1 HTGAGAELGKS
12 AGRPPAVQRAGVLL
26 VDLPAGAGHRAV
38 LCRIPR
44 PCERIARGCSD
55 GEDRRETWRG
65 PIMRQ
70 ERTVYLHRWIRSELL
85 LTFAALFLSATPTA
99 AQQTR
104 SNPESLIVPGEI
116 GRTG

>member
-1 HTGAGAELGKS
+1 
-12 AGRPPAVQRAGVLL
+12 
-26 VDLPAGAGHRAV
+26 
-38 LCRIPR
+38 
-44 PCERIARGCSD
+44 
-55 GEDRRETWRG
+55 
-65 PIMRQ
+65 MRQ

-116 GRTG
+116 GRTGGRIVVSLRMRHRAK